1 MECGLHTHSI
11 KTTFEMKTIYFIL
24 VLLLL
29 APGVVLHAQS
39 SFSIAGMVA
48 DSAGAP
54 LAGATVMLMEQADSM
69 LVAFGITE
77 NNGAFSIPKTKKG
90 DYLLQITYV
99 GYQMHNQSLPLTNDL
114 DLGQIRLEPRSTLL
128 NEVLVKGEH
137 IPIAI
142 RNDTIEYNAAAF
154 QVEPNAPVEDLL
166 KKLPGMEVDRAGN
179 IKAQGEQVNKV
190 LVDGKEFFGNDP
202 KIATKNLPA
211 DIVDKVQVF
220 DKKSEMAEF
229 SGIED
234 GREDKTINLALKE
247 DKKQGYFGNVSAG
260 CGTDDRY
267 QGKASINR
275 FSRTMQLSALGM
287 LNNVNEQGFSLN
299 DYLNFMGGMQ
309 NRLAGGGS
317 FRITLDGD
325 QAGIPLDFNQRSGIT
340 TTSAGGL
347 HANVELN
354 DKTELNASYF
364 YNGIGNDLQRDVY
377 RENLL
382 DTGSFP
388 TTENTDQQSR
398 NTNHRLN
405 ATLRHEIDSTQRLIV
420 HGGLGFNDAFLENY
434 RFSQTLGSEGVLK
447 NTGLGHF
454 RSEGSNLKGDLN
466 GTYLK
471 RFRKAGRVFTSNLNF
486 GSTQND
492 NTGTLYSE
500 NVFQLDTPDGFTDT
514 LQQRQLSANDQLDY
528 GGRFSYTEPVGKG
541 KYLEANYSHQNF
553 SNELVKDFYDITPA
567 EEIFNSSLSRHYTR
581 DYNYDRGGLNFR
593 YNRKDL
599 NLTLGAGLQHSRLK
613 GELVDQG
620 IPIKKTFTNFVP
632 SFRCNYEFSSTRH
645 LEFDYETTVREPS
658 LEQLQP
664 IVDNSDPLSTY
675 TGNPEL
681 RPEYSHSIGTRF
693 MSFDPFSNTNIF
705 ANLEARYTRD
715 RITNI
720 QTIDALF
727 RQHISPVNVDWDWEG
742 SGYFSFGT
750 ALRFIKSRISFDADA
765 RYNRSQ
771 VFVNALSNISDR
783 WSGRLGLSLENS
795 KKKWLDAVVGV
806 QWGFNTTRLSRSE
819 ALNQDFFEQTVYADV
834 TIKPTKNWTI
844 DQSVDFTAYQGD
856 AFANTTLG
864 PIWRASIT
872 RRLWK
877 NKLEL
882 KLSAFDLLNLNTGI
896 SRSSQ
901 LNYLQEERVN
911 ALGRYVML
919 TVTYALSGFGSEG
932 GMQVITR
939 RR

>member
-1 MECGLHTHSI
+1 
-11 KTTFEMKTIYFIL
+11 MKTIYFIL
-24 VLLLL
+24 VLFLL
-29 APGVVLHAQS
+29 APGMVLHAQS
-39 SFSIAGMVA
+39 SFSITGTVA
-48 DSAGAP
+48 DSTGTP
-54 LAGATVMLMEQADSM
+54 LPGATVMLMEQADSM
-69 LVAFGITE
+69 LVSFGITD
-77 NNGAFSIPKTKKG
+77 NGGAFSIPKTKKG

-99 GYQMHNQSLPLTNDL
+99 GYQMHSRPLALIENL
-114 DLGQIRLEPRSTLL
+114 DLGQVRLEPQSTLL
-128 NEVLVKGEH
+128 KEVLVKGEH

-142 RNDTIEYNAAAF
+142 RNDTIEYNATAF

-166 KKLPGMEVDRAGN
+166 KKLPGVEVDRAGN

-211 DIVDKVQVF
+211 DAVDKVQVF

-234 GREDKTINLALKE
+234 GQEDKTINLALKE

-260 CGTDDRY
+260 YGTDDRY

-275 FSRTMQLSALGM
+275 FSKTLQLSALGM
-287 LNNVNEQGFSLN
+287 LNNINEQGFSLN

-309 NRLAGGGS
+309 NMMAGGGS

-325 QAGIPLDFNQRSGIT
+325 QAGIPLDIDQRSGIT

-347 HANVELN
+347 HTNVELS

-364 YNGIGNDLQRDVY
+364 YNRIGNDLQRDVF

-382 DTGSFP
+382 GMSAFS

-398 NTNHRLN
+398 NTNHRFN
-405 ATLRHEIDSTQRLIV
+405 ATLRHEIDSTQRLIIR
-420 HGGLGFNDAFLENY
+420 GGLGYNDAFLENA
-434 RFSQTLGSEGVLK
+434 RLSQTLGSEGALE
-447 NTGLGHF
+447 NTSQSNF
-454 RSEGSNLKGDLN
+454 RSDGTSLKADLN

-486 GSTQND
+486 GNTQNE
-492 NTGTLYSE
+492 NAGTLYSE
-500 NVFQLDTPDGFTDT
+500 NAFLPNLPNGFTDT
-514 LQQRQLSANDQLDY
+514 LHQRQRSNNGQLDY
-528 GGRFSYTEPVGKG
+528 GGRLSYTEPVGKG
-541 KYLEANYSHQNF
+541 KYLEANYTHQNY
-553 SNELVKDFYDITPA
+553 SNELAKDFYDITPA
-567 EEIFNSSLSRHYTR
+567 EEVFNQALSRHYTR

-593 YNRKDL
+593 YNRKNL

-613 GELVDQG
+613 GELIEQG
-620 IPIKKTFTNFVP
+620 LPIKKTFTNFVP
-632 SFRCNYEFSSTRH
+632 SLRGNYEFTSTRH
-645 LEFDYETTVREPS
+645 IEFDYETSVREPS

-664 IVDNSDPLSTY
+664 IVDNSDPLNTY
-675 TGNPEL
+675 TGNPDL

-693 MSFDPFSNTNIF
+693 MSFDQFSNTNIF
-705 ANLEARYTRD
+705 ANLQARYTRD
-715 RITNI
+715 RITNT
-720 QTIDALF
+720 QTIDSLF
-727 RQHISPVNVDWDWEG
+727 RQHITPVNVDWDWEG
-742 SGYFSFGT
+742 DGYFSFGT

-765 RYNRSQ
+765 RYNRSL
-771 VFVNALSNISDR
+771 VFVNGLSNISDR

-806 QWGFNTTRLSRSE
+806 QWGFNTTRLSESE
-819 ALNQDFFEQTVYADV
+819 ALNQDFFEQTLYADV

-844 DQSVDFTAYQGD
+844 DQSIDYTAYRGS
-856 AFANTTLG
+856 AFANTDLG

-882 KLSAFDLLNLNTGI
+882 KLSAFDLLNRNTGI

-901 LNYLQEERVN
+901 FNYLQEERVN

-919 TVTYALSGFGSEG
+919 SATYALSGFGSEG
-932 GMQVITR
+932 GLQVITR